1 MFSWATAR
9 YLLGQ
14 NEHYTEGKIFR
25 WKNML
30 VPLEIFHEQFNVPL
44 DVKNRAKYKK
54 SNPTVSTDSPEFY
67 NNPNGDNIS
76 SAVLPAHK
84 ISRKV

>member
-1 MFSWATAR
+1 MS
-9 YLLGQ
+9 
-14 NEHYTEGKIFR
+14 
-25 WKNML
+25 
-30 VPLEIFHEQFNVPL
+30 VPPEIFHEQFILLNVPL

-67 NNPNGDNIS
+67 NNPNEDDIS